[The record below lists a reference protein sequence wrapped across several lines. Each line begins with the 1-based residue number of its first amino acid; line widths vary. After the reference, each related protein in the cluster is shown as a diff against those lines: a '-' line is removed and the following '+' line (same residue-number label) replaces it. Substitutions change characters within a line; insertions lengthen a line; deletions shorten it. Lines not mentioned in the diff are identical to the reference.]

1 MARVFTYEDFTTGY
15 VDLVNEVILCGEE
28 VSPRGQRT
36 QELRNVTIE
45 ILNPRK
51 SAPLGVNRKLPTK
64 IVATEAIQLLA
75 GVSDLRQLDAASN
88 GNFTRFSDDGVVLAG
103 AYGPRTHKQLAN
115 VVRVLRDDPDSRQ
128 AGATIWH
135 GHETNN
141 PSKDVP
147 CTLNL
152 FFSIRNKKLEM
163 STYMRSNDVW
173 LGSAIDFPVF
183 CQIQAAVAWAL
194 GVELGSY
201 THTAVS
207 LHIYEQDIKAA
218 LALTAPTS
226 DEEIPFFVDG
236 MLVPMAED
244 PVRRWSQLTD
254 TALAVKSGML
264 DPLGREVGIQ
274 WFNDKL
280 FSLDQYGYFDT
291 DRYFRGGSN
300 D

>member
-1 MARVFTYEDFTTGY
+1 MARVFTYEDFTSGY
-15 VDLVNEVILCGEE
+15 SDLVNEIILTGER
-28 VSPRGQRT
+28 VSPRGQQT
-36 QELRNVTIE
+36 LELRNVTIE

-103 AYGPRTHKQLAN
+103 AYGPRTHSQLAN
-115 VVRVLRDDPDSRQ
+115 VVRTLRDDPDSRQ

-135 GHETNN
+135 GHETDN

-183 CQIQAAVAWAL
+183 CQVQSSVAWAL
-194 GVELGSY
+194 GVEIGSY

-207 LHIYEQDIKAA
+207 LHIYEQDIEAA
-218 LALTAPTS
+218 LKLTLPTS
-226 DEEIPFFVDG
+226 DEEIPFFTDG
-236 MLVPMAED
+236 MLMPMTDD
-244 PVRRWSQLTD
+244 PVRRWLHLTD

-264 DPLGREVGIQ
+264 DPLGREEGIK
-274 WFNDKL
+274 WFNNKL
-280 FSLDQYGYFDT
+280 FDLDQYGYFCA
-291 DRYFRGGSN
+291 DRYFRGGESK
-300 D
+300 

>member
-1 MARVFTYEDFTTGY
+1 MARVFTYEDFTNGY
-15 VDLVNEVILCGEE
+15 GDLVNEIITTGES

-36 QELRNVTIE
+36 LELRNVTIE

-88 GNFTRFSDDGVVLAG
+88 GNFTRFSDDGTVLSG
-103 AYGPRTHKQLAN
+103 AYGPRTYSQFTN

-128 AGATIWH
+128 AGVTIWH
-135 GHETNN
+135 GRETDF

-152 FFSIRNKKLEM
+152 FFSIRNGKLEM

-173 LGSAIDFPVF
+173 LGAAIDFPVF
-183 CQIQAAVAWAL
+183 CQIQSSMAWAL
-194 GVELGSY
+194 GIDIGSY
-201 THTAVS
+201 THTVIS
-207 LHIYEQDIKAA
+207 LHIYEQDLDAA
-218 LALTAPTS
+218 QKLTVPTS
-226 DEEIPFFVDG
+226 DEEIPFFTDG
-236 MLVPMAED
+236 MMMSMSDD
-244 PVRRWSQLTD
+244 PVRRWIHLTD

-264 DPLGREVGIQ
+264 DPLGREVGIK

-280 FSLDQYGYFDT
+280 FGLDQYVYFDA
-291 DRYFRGGSN
+291 DRYFRGGPSK
-300 D
+300 

>member
-1 MARVFTYEDFTTGY
+1 MARVFTYEDFTGGY
-15 VDLVNEVILCGEE
+15 SDLVNEIILTGER
-28 VSPRGQRT
+28 VSPRGQQT
-36 QELRNVTIE
+36 LELRNVTIE

-64 IVATEAIQLLA
+64 IVAAEAIQLLA

-88 GNFTRFSDDGVVLAG
+88 GNFTRFSDDGVVLSG
-103 AYGPRTHKQLAN
+103 AYGPRTHSQLAN
-115 VVRVLRDDPDSRQ
+115 VVRTLRDDPDSRQ

-135 GHETNN
+135 GHETDN

-183 CQIQAAVAWAL
+183 CQVQSSVAWAL
-194 GVELGSY
+194 GVEIGSY

-207 LHIYEQDIKAA
+207 LHIYEQDIEAA
-218 LALTAPTS
+218 LKLTLPTS
-226 DEEIPFFVDG
+226 DEEIPFFTDG
-236 MLVPMAED
+236 MLMPMTDD
-244 PVRRWSQLTD
+244 PVRRWLHLTD

-264 DPLGREVGIQ
+264 DPLGREEGIK
-274 WFNDKL
+274 WFNNKL
-280 FSLDQYGYFDT
+280 FDLDQYGYFCA
-291 DRYFRGGSN
+291 DRYFRGGESK
-300 D
+300 

>member
-1 MARVFTYEDFTTGY
+1 MARVFTYEDFTGGY
-15 VDLVNEVILCGEE
+15 SDLVNEIILTGER
-28 VSPRGQRT
+28 VSPRGQQT
-36 QELRNVTIE
+36 LELRNVTIE

-103 AYGPRTHKQLAN
+103 AYGPRTHSQLAN
-115 VVRVLRDDPDSRQ
+115 VVRTLRDDPDSRQ

-135 GHETNN
+135 GHETDN

-183 CQIQAAVAWAL
+183 CQVQSSVAWAL
-194 GVELGSY
+194 GVEIGSY

-207 LHIYEQDIKAA
+207 LHIYEQDIEAA
-218 LALTAPTS
+218 LKLTLPTS
-226 DEEIPFFVDG
+226 DEEIPFFTDG
-236 MLVPMAED
+236 MLMPMTDD
-244 PVRRWSQLTD
+244 PVRRWLHLTD

-264 DPLGREVGIQ
+264 DPLGREEGIK
-274 WFNDKL
+274 WFNNKL
-280 FSLDQYGYFDT
+280 FDLDQYGYFCT
-291 DRYFRGGSN
+291 DRYFRGGESK
-300 D
+300 